1 MLTGCSILLI
11 VGGGI
16 AAYKSLEL
24 VRLLRGEGA
33 GVRVVLTP
41 AGTRFVTPLS
51 LAALSEGPVYE
62 DLWSLKDETE
72 MGHIRL
78 SREADL
84 IVLCPASADRLARM
98 AAGLGGDLADA
109 VLLAADKLVLAVPAM
124 NHRMWTH
131 PATVRNVARLRGD
144 GVTIMDPDTGA
155 MACGEHGPGRL
166 PEPPAILAAVQAMLG
181 KGRLA
186 GVHALVTAGPTRE
199 AIDAVRYLGNRSS
212 GQQGF
217 AIATALAALGARVTL
232 VAGPVALPTPP
243 GIARVDVTTAREMAA
258 AVAAALP
265 ADVAVMVAAVADW
278 GIADAPAH
286 KLKKADGPPAP
297 VFVPNPDIL
306 AAIAAPGPARPR
318 LVVGFAAETADVEAH
333 AAAKRIAKHADWI
346 VGNDVSGDVMGG
358 ADNAVVLATAAGIE
372 HWERAPKPEIARRL
386 AGRIADALVGA
397 ERP

>member
-1 MLTGCSILLI
+1 MLI

-24 VRLLRGEGA
+24 VRLLRGAGA
-33 GVRVVLTP
+33 NVRVVLTA
-41 AGTRFVTPLS
+41 AGARFVTPLS

-62 DLWSLKDETE
+62 DLWSLKDEAE

-84 IVLCPASADRLARM
+84 IVVCPASADRLARM

-109 VLLAADKLVLAVPAM
+109 VLLAADKPVLAVPAM

-131 PATVRNVARLRGD
+131 PATVRNVAVLRAD
-144 GVTIMDPDTGA
+144 GVSVLEPDVGA
-155 MACGEHGPGRL
+155 MACGEYGPGRL
-166 PEPPAILAAVQAMLG
+166 PEPTVILAAIRAALG
-181 KGRLA
+181 AGRLS
-186 GVHALVTAGPTRE
+186 GMHALVTAGPTHE
-199 AIDAVRYLGNRSS
+199 AIDAVRYVANRSS
-212 GQQGF
+212 GIQGF
-217 AIATALAALGARVTL
+217 AIAAALAAQGSRVTL
-232 VAGPVALPTPP
+232 IAGPVALPTPP

-306 AAIAAPGPARPR
+306 ATIAAPGPARPR